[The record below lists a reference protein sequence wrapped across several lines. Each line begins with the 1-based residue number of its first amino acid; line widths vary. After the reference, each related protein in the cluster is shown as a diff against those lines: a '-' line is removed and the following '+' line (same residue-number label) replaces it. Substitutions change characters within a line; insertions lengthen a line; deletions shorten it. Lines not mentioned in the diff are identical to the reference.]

1 MAEHH
6 YSSLIPTTEN
16 VSSAYDSPA
25 YQSSLAAAALY
36 DGGLGVD
43 PSLQAIAD
51 ANQQLS
57 QQLTEASSSTNTQQ
71 FHASPST
78 HDQHFQSNGVNG
90 LQPQASS
97 STKKRKASPKTNG
110 GFDDGGDKPI
120 RLKRACD
127 SCSRRKVKVYSHLE
141 KFLHEGKG

>member
-1 MAEHH
+1 MAEHL
-6 YSSLIPTTEN
+6 YSSLIPSTEN
-16 VSSAYDSPA
+16 VSGAYDSPR

-57 QQLTEASSSTNTQQ
+57 HQLTEASPSANTQQ
-71 FHASPST
+71 YQASPST
-78 HDQHFQSNGVNG
+78 QSQQFQSNGVNG
-90 LQPQASS
+90 LQSQASS
-97 STKKRKASPKTNG
+97 GTKKRKASPKTNG
-110 GFDDGGDKPI
+110 EIDDGKDKPI

-127 SCSRRKVKVYSHLE
+127 SCSRRKVKVHSHLRG
-141 KFLHEGKG
+141 FLV